1 MHLNDVFP
9 PTNTLSIRYR
19 YPSCVFCIS
28 IVSANDCEIV
38 STCTYK
44 RFGGAWIRTGGA
56 PPPRRS
62 SGCMQVETPP
72 PRRSSGCMQVETPP
86 PRRSSGCRWGGARRR
101 RRGGLVVACRWDA
114 AAAAHMSMGG
124 IAKAVYWKCT
134 LSRPHSF
141 FISLHPIILFLSFSH
156 SYNYFDNIIH
166 TLNDLQVS
174 RCLLTRLY

>member
-1 MHLNDVFP
+1 MTVRLLVHAH
-9 PTNTLSIRYR
+9 IRDLEAHGY
-19 YPSCVFCIS
+19 V
-28 IVSANDCEIV
+28 
-38 STCTYK
+38 
-44 RFGGAWIRTGGA
+44 
-56 PPPRRS
+56 
-62 SGCMQVETPP
+62 QVG
-72 PRRSSGCMQVETPP
+72 RL
-86 PRRSSGCRWGGARRR
+86 RR
-101 RRGGLVVACRWDA
+101 RRGSLVVACWWGA

>member
-19 YPSCVFCIS
+19 SPSCVFCIS
-28 IVSANDCEIV
+28 IVSANECEIV

-56 PPPRRS
+56 PLPRRS
-62 SGCMQVETPP
+62 SGCMQV
-72 PRRSSGCMQVETPP
+72 GC
-86 PRRSSGCRWGGARRR
+86 RR

-114 AAAAHMSMGG
+114 AAAVHMSMGG

-141 FISLHPIILFLSFSH
+141 FISLHPIILFLSVSPSH
-156 SYNYFDNIIH
+156 SYFDNLIP
-166 TLNDLQVS
+166 TFE
-174 RCLLTRLY
+174 

>member
-1 MHLNDVFP
+1 MTVRLLVHAH
-9 PTNTLSIRYR
+9 IRDLEAHGY
-19 YPSCVFCIS
+19 
-28 IVSANDCEIV
+28 E
-38 STCTYK
+38 
-44 RFGGAWIRTGGA
+44 
-56 PPPRRS
+56 
-62 SGCMQVETPP
+62 QV
-72 PRRSSGCMQVETPP
+72 G
-86 PRRSSGCRWGGARRR
+86 RRR
-101 RRGGLVVACRWDA
+101 RGGLVVACRYRRRPRGGLVVACRWDA

-166 TLNDLQVS
+166 TLNELQVS

>member
-19 YPSCVFCIS
+19 SPSCVFCIS
-28 IVSANDCEIV
+28 IVSANDREIV

-62 SGCMQVETPP
+62 SGCMQV
-72 PRRSSGCMQVETPP
+72 GC
-86 PRRSSGCRWGGARRR
+86 RR
-101 RRGGLVVACRWDA
+101 RRGELVVACRWDAA

-166 TLNDLQVS
+166 TFNELQVS
-174 RCLLTRLY
+174 RCLLTRVY